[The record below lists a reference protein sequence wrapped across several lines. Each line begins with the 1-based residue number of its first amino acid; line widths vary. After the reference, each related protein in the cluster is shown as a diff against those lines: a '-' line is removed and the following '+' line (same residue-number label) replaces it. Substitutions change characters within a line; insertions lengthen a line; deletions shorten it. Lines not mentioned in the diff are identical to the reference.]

1 MKTLGNIA
9 RTWSPHH
16 GHHQGHSL
24 DDLQIS
30 SALKRNLIIAFEYP
44 IANYTMAFC

>member
-9 RTWSPHH
+9 RKWSPHH
-16 GHHQGHSL
+16 GHSL
-24 DDLQIS
+24 DDLQLS

-44 IANYTMAFC
+44 IANYMMAFC